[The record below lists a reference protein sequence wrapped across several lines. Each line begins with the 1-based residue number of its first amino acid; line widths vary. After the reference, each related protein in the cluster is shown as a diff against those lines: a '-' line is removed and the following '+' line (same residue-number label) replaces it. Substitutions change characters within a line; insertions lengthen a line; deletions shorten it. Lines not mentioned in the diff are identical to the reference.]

1 MTLKDSF
8 LDYLA
13 YERNYSLRTLRSY
26 RDDLNSFED
35 FCRNLD
41 DSLTWELVDSDIIR
55 QWMVAMMEQGHK
67 EASVNRRLSAL
78 RSFYK
83 FALKR
88 HLLEKD
94 PTHLLSGPKKKKPL
108 PYFVREAEME
118 RLLEEENFT
127 QDFDGVRDRL
137 ILSMFYQTGVRLS
150 ELTGL
155 DLKDVDL
162 TQMQIRVLGKR
173 NKVRLIPF
181 GNDLHQLIRQ
191 YLDLRSQIVKEDD
204 VVSAFLVT
212 GRGVR
217 VSNNWVAEKVRYYL
231 AQVTTLKKRSPHV
244 LRHTFAT
251 VMLNHGA
258 DLESVKELLGHES
271 LSTTEVYT
279 HTTFEELKKVY
290 KQAHPRA

>member
-1 MTLKDSF
+1 
-8 LDYLA
+8 
-13 YERNYSLRTLRSY
+13 
-26 RDDLNSFED
+26 
-35 FCRNLD
+35 
-41 DSLTWELVDSDIIR
+41 
-55 QWMVAMMEQGHK
+55 MVHMMEQGHK
-67 EASVNRRLSAL
+67 ETSVNRRLSAL

-118 RLLEEENFT
+118 RLLDENNFS

-137 ILSMFYQTGVRLS
+137 VLSMFYQTGVRLS

-155 DLKDVDL
+155 DLGDVDL
-162 TQMQIRVLGKR
+162 ARMQIRVLGKR

-181 GNDLHQLIRQ
+181 GMDLCQLIQQ
-191 YLDLRSQIVKEDD
+191 YLSLRSQIVKDD
-204 VVSAFLVT
+204 EQVSAFLIT

-217 VSNNWVAEKVRYYL
+217 ASNNWVAEKVRFYL

-251 VMLNHGA
+251 VMLNHDA

-271 LSTTEVYT
+271 LSTTEIYT
-279 HTTFEELKKVY
+279 HTTFEDLKKVY

>member
-1 MTLKDSF
+1 MNLKDSF

-26 RDDLNSFED
+26 RDDLNSFEE

-204 VVSAFLVT
+204 VVLAFLVT

>member
-1 MTLKDSF
+1 MNLKDSF